1 MVFIKKT
8 AWLMALYVWLPV
20 LFAVVLKPAH
30 GRVLP
35 SCSDQALLSDVRN
48 LIISSNKLPETVVVQ
63 FTEVKTLRNVPAPYF
78 NRATQQAELACSAM
92 VGLVLDDSADGKAA
106 ELVEGFYGLTVQK
119 ANNYQVY
126 FQPNRPKK

>member
-1 MVFIKKT
+1 MVLTKKT
-8 AWLMALYVWLPV
+8 AWSMVLYVWLPV

-78 NRATQQAELACSAM
+78 NRTTQQAELACSAM

-106 ELVEGFYGLTVQK
+106 ELVESLYGLTVQK

>member
-1 MVFIKKT
+1 MVLTKKT
-8 AWLMALYVWLPV
+8 AWSMVLYVWLPV

-78 NRATQQAELACSAM
+78 NRTTQQAELACSAM
-92 VGLVLDDSADGKAA
+92 VGLILDDSAEGKAA

-119 ANNYQVY
+119 TNNYQVY
-126 FQPNRPKK
+126 FHPNRPKK

>member
-1 MVFIKKT
+1 MVLTKKT
-8 AWLMALYVWLPV
+8 AWSMVLYVWLPV

-35 SCSDQALLSDVRN
+35 SCSDQALLSDVRY

-78 NRATQQAELACSAM
+78 NRTTQQAELACSAM

-119 ANNYQVY
+119 TNNYQVY

>member
-1 MVFIKKT
+1 MVLAKKPF
-8 AWLMALYVWLPV
+8 WSMALSVWLTV
-20 LFAVVLKPAH
+20 IFAVMLTPAH

-35 SCSDQALLSDVRN
+35 SCNDQSLLSDVRN
-48 LIISSNKLPETVVVQ
+48 LIISSNKLPERVVVQ

-92 VGLVLDDSADGKAA
+92 VGLVLDDSPDGKAVD
-106 ELVEGFYGLTVQK
+106 LIEGFYGLTVQK
-119 ANNYQVY
+119 ANSYQVY

>member
-1 MVFIKKT
+1 VVLTKKT
-8 AWLMALYVWLPV
+8 AWSMVLYVWLPV
-20 LFAVVLKPAH
+20 LFAVVLTPAH

-35 SCSDQALLSDVRN
+35 SCNDQSLLSDVRN

-92 VGLVLDDSADGKAA
+92 VGLVLGDSADGKAVD
-106 ELVEGFYGLTVQK
+106 LIEGFYGLTVQK
-119 ANNYQVY
+119 ANSYQLY
-126 FQPNRPKK
+126 FQPNQPKK

>member
-1 MVFIKKT
+1 VVFIKKT

-20 LFAVVLKPAH
+20 LFAVVVKPAH

-106 ELVEGFYGLTVQK
+106 ELVESFYGLTVQK

>member
-1 MVFIKKT
+1 MVLF
-8 AWLMALYVWLPV
+8 VWLPV
-20 LFAVVLKPAH
+20 LFAVVLTPAH

-35 SCSDQALLSDVRN
+35 SCNDQSLLSDVRN

-63 FTEVKTLRNVPAPYF
+63 FTEVKTLRNVPTPYF

-92 VGLVLDDSADGKAA
+92 VGLVLGDSADGKAVD
-106 ELVEGFYGLTVQK
+106 LIEGFYGLTVQK
-119 ANNYQVY
+119 ANSYQVY

>member
-1 MVFIKKT
+1 MLVS
-8 AWLMALYVWLPV
+8 AWLTV
-20 LFAVVLKPAH
+20 LFAVMFTPAH

-35 SCSDQALLSDVRN
+35 SCNDQSLLSDVRN

-92 VGLVLDDSADGKAA
+92 VGLVLDDSPDGKAVD
-106 ELVEGFYGLTVQK
+106 LIEGFYGLTVQK
-119 ANNYQVY
+119 ANSYQVY

>member
-1 MVFIKKT
+1 MVLAKKAT
-8 AWLMALYVWLPV
+8 WSMLVSAWLTV
-20 LFAVVLKPAH
+20 LFAVMLAPAH

-35 SCSDQALLSDVRN
+35 SCNDQSLLSDVRN

-92 VGLVLDDSADGKAA
+92 VGLVLDDSAEGKA
-106 ELVEGFYGLTVQK
+106 VDPIEGFYGLTVQK
-119 ANNYQVY
+119 TNIYQVY
-126 FQPNRPKK
+126 FQLNRPKK

>member
-1 MVFIKKT
+1 VVLEKKT
-8 AWLMALYVWLPV
+8 TWSMFTSVWMALMFAGMLTPV
-20 LFAVVLKPAH
+20 Y

-35 SCSDQALLSDVRN
+35 SCNDQSLLSDVRN

-92 VGLVLDDSADGKAA
+92 VGLVLADSADGKAVD
-106 ELVEGFYGLTVQK
+106 LIEGFYGLTVQK
-119 ANNYQVY
+119 TDIYQVY

>member
-1 MVFIKKT
+1 VVFIKKT

>member
-20 LFAVVLKPAH
+20 LFAVVVKPAH

-106 ELVEGFYGLTVQK
+106 ELVESFYGLTVQK

>member
-1 MVFIKKT
+1 
-8 AWLMALYVWLPV
+8 MALYVWLPV
-20 LFAVVLKPAH
+20 LFAVVLTPAH

-35 SCSDQALLSDVRN
+35 SCNDQSLLSDVRN

-92 VGLVLDDSADGKAA
+92 VGLVLGDSADGKAVD
-106 ELVEGFYGLTVQK
+106 LIEGFYGLTVQK
-119 ANNYQVY
+119 ANSYQVY

>member
-1 MVFIKKT
+1 MVLTKKT
-8 AWLMALYVWLPV
+8 AWSMVLYVWLPV

-35 SCSDQALLSDVRN
+35 SCSDQTLLSDVRN

-78 NRATQQAELACSAM
+78 NRTTQQAELACSAM
-92 VGLVLDDSADGKAA
+92 VGLILDDSAEGKAA
-106 ELVEGFYGLTVQK
+106 ELVESLYGLTVQK

>member
-1 MVFIKKT
+1 MVLAKKT
-8 AWLMALYVWLPV
+8 AWSKALSVWLTV
-20 LFAVVLKPAH
+20 IFAVMLTPAH

-35 SCSDQALLSDVRN
+35 SCNDQSLLSDVRN

-92 VGLVLDDSADGKAA
+92 VGVVLDDSPDGKAVDLI
-106 ELVEGFYGLTVQK
+106 ESFYGLTVQK
-119 ANNYQVY
+119 ANSYQVY

>member
-1 MVFIKKT
+1 MVLTKKT
-8 AWLMALYVWLPV
+8 AWSMVLYVWLPV
-20 LFAVVLKPAH
+20 LFVVVLNPAH

-78 NRATQQAELACSAM
+78 NRTTQQAELACSAM

-106 ELVEGFYGLTVQK
+106 ELVESLYGLTVQK

>member
-1 MVFIKKT
+1 MVLTKKT
-8 AWLMALYVWLPV
+8 AWSMVLYVWLPV
-20 LFAVVLKPAH
+20 LFALVLKPAH

-48 LIISSNKLPETVVVQ
+48 LIISSNKLPETVVIQ

-78 NRATQQAELACSAM
+78 NRTTQQAELACSAM

>member
-1 MVFIKKT
+1 MVLTKKT
-8 AWLMALYVWLPV
+8 AWSMVLYVWLPV

-63 FTEVKTLRNVPAPYF
+63 FTEVKTVRNVPAPYF
-78 NRATQQAELACSAM
+78 NRTTQQAELACSAM
-92 VGLVLDDSADGKAA
+92 VGLILDDSAEGKAA

-119 ANNYQVY
+119 TNNYQVY

>member
-1 MVFIKKT
+1 MVLAKKT
-8 AWLMALYVWLPV
+8 TWSMLVSAWLTV
-20 LFAVVLKPAH
+20 LFAVMLTPAH

-35 SCSDQALLSDVRN
+35 SCNDQSLLSDVRN

-78 NRATQQAELACSAM
+78 NRTTQQAELACSAM
-92 VGLVLDDSADGKAA
+92 VGLVLDDSADGK
-106 ELVEGFYGLTVQK
+106 VVDPIEGFYGLTVQK
-119 ANNYQVY
+119 TNVYQVY

>member
-1 MVFIKKT
+1 MVLTKKT
-8 AWLMALYVWLPV
+8 AWSMVLYVWLPV

-48 LIISSNKLPETVVVQ
+48 LIISSNKLPETVLVQ

-78 NRATQQAELACSAM
+78 NRTTQQAELACSAM
-92 VGLVLDDSADGKAA
+92 VGLILDDSADGKAA

>member
-1 MVFIKKT
+1 MVLTKKT
-8 AWLMALYVWLPV
+8 AWSMVLYVWLPV
-20 LFAVVLKPAH
+20 LFTVVLKPAH

-78 NRATQQAELACSAM
+78 NRTTQQAELACSAM
-92 VGLVLDDSADGKAA
+92 VGLILDDSADGKAA

>member
-1 MVFIKKT
+1 MVLTKKT
-8 AWLMALYVWLPV
+8 AWSMVLYVWLPV
-20 LFAVVLKPAH
+20 LFVVVLNPAH

-78 NRATQQAELACSAM
+78 NRTTQQAELACSAM
-92 VGLVLDDSADGKAA
+92 VGLILDDSAEGKAA

-119 ANNYQVY
+119 TNNYQVY

>member
-1 MVFIKKT
+1 MVLAKKAT
-8 AWLMALYVWLPV
+8 WSMLVSAWLTV
-20 LFAVVLKPAH
+20 LFAVMLTPAH

-35 SCSDQALLSDVRN
+35 SCNDQSLLSDVRN
-48 LIISSNKLPETVVVQ
+48 LIISSNKLSETVVVQ

-92 VGLVLDDSADGKAA
+92 VGLVLDDSPDGKAVD
-106 ELVEGFYGLTVQK
+106 LIEGFYGLTVQK
-119 ANNYQVY
+119 ANSYQVY

>member
-1 MVFIKKT
+1 MVLTKKT
-8 AWLMALYVWLPV
+8 AWSMVLYVWLPV

-78 NRATQQAELACSAM
+78 NRTTQQAELACSAM

-106 ELVEGFYGLTVQK
+106 ELVESFYGLTVQK
-119 ANNYQVY
+119 TNNYQVY

>member
-1 MVFIKKT
+1 MVLTKKT
-8 AWLMALYVWLPV
+8 AWSMVLYVWLPV
-20 LFAVVLKPAH
+20 LFVVVLNPAH

-78 NRATQQAELACSAM
+78 NRTTQQAELACSAM
-92 VGLVLDDSADGKAA
+92 VGLILDNSADGKAA

-119 ANNYQVY
+119 TNNYQVY

>member
-1 MVFIKKT
+1 VVLTKKT
-8 AWLMALYVWLPV
+8 AWSMVLYVWLPV

-35 SCSDQALLSDVRN
+35 SCSDQSLLSDVRN